1 MTFLTPDNDNICK
14 NQFIIV
20 HKHVDALPEEFVQV
34 NRDVGHCLDHC
45 EHANDD
51 LCGKLTVGFQD
62 IDTKLSE
69 LMIDDMFVKTL
80 QRGVESTRTN
90 LEEF

>member
-1 MTFLTPDNDNICK
+1 MTFSTPDNDNICK

-20 HKHVDALPEEFVQV
+20 YKCVDALQEQFVQV
-34 NRDVGHCLDHC
+34 NRDVGHHLDHC
-45 EHANDD
+45 EHAYDD
-51 LCGKLTVGFQD
+51 LCGKLTTGFQD
-62 IDTKLSE
+62 IDTKFSE

-80 QRGVESTRTN
+80 QQGVESTQTN